1 MNCRPAADQTTMV
14 KPMNYS
20 SADDGKIYQTNPTFS
35 KPSQFEP
42 KGWTDTV
49 LGYIREAKQ
58 WAMCV
63 LRNRRL
69 MKRAYT
75 WAVHINLNEEVPPD
89 QIAPMWEKTCRK
101 LNDRG
106 IVCLWVREP
115 NRLNKLH
122 YHIIVKNPISKA
134 DLKKAID
141 EAMPSRKVVK
151 WRKRVEAIINEWR
164 LCHYVFK
171 AKVKGRNKQGVLV
184 DDLYRSKRLLF
195 KANMPFKKVGTVGD
209 FWEQGKNKKKL
220 WDEIKAIEKRIA
232 DGLDKPNMT
241 MLVKHVYELI
251 GDTLPLNE
259 IKRSLGYWA
268 NEPAIQD
275 WIDNLLAERDETN
288 S

>member
-1 MNCRPAADQTTMV
+1 MV

-20 SADDGKIYQTNPTFS
+20 SADDGKIYQANPTFS

-69 MKRAYT
+69 MKQAYT
-75 WAVHINLNEEVPPD
+75 WAVHINLNEELPPD
-89 QIAPMWEKTCRK
+89 EIAPMWEKACRK
-101 LNDRG
+101 LNERG

-122 YHIIVKNPISKA
+122 YHIIVKNPISEA

-171 AKVKGRNKQGVLV
+171 AKVKGRNKQGVMA
-184 DDLYRSKRLLF
+184 DDLYRKKRLLF
-195 KANMPFKKVGTVGD
+195 KANMPFKKVGTIGD
-209 FWEQGKNKKKL
+209 FWESGKNKKKL

-232 DGLDKPNMT
+232 DGLEKPNMT

-251 GDTLPLNE
+251 GDTLPLKE
-259 IKRSLGYWA
+259 IKRCLGYWA
-268 NEPAIQD
+268 DEPAIQD
-275 WIDNLLAERDETN
+275 WVDNLLAERDEALSMSHLNNDTAT